1 MGQDIQKGHQQALTS
16 TSTTRTLR
24 KRRRKTNKHHL
35 QKERLGRWEL
45 GPNADEDA
53 IRAYNNMH
61 ARYGMQVERTSR
73 RLKNLSERQ
82 ALASST
88 AARVSCDQ
96 KGSHISDQVTILI
109 TPLALPDGQ
118 LLWQSYI
125 IHRTEL
131 CEIQHRYN
139 LKHRYSQR
147 QVILHL
153 YTCPATK
160 APPNAN

>member
-1 MGQDIQKGHQQALTS
+1 
-16 TSTTRTLR
+16 
-24 KRRRKTNKHHL
+24 
-35 QKERLGRWEL
+35 
-45 GPNADEDA
+45 
-53 IRAYNNMH
+53 
-61 ARYGMQVERTSR
+61 VERTSR

-88 AARVSCDQ
+88 AARVSCHQ
-96 KGSHISDQVTILI
+96 KGSHISDQLTILI
-109 TPLALPDGQ
+109 IPLALPNGQ
-118 LLWQSYI
+118 LLWQTYV

-139 LKHRYSQR
+139 LKHKDSQR

-160 APPNAN
+160 APPNENLD